1 MSKKEN
7 RIPDYELT
15 DSILLAP
22 LFDGEEEIKEALD
35 AREPAALYET
45 CEGQRAFFACRWA
58 LMTGRPVVC
67 VVAGENAALH
77 MAEDCAAMPGIS
89 AAYLPGN
96 ELRFQRMTAGRESA
110 WRRLNVLSR
119 LRQGMENVICVSAET
134 LMAPLAD
141 PKDYDERFI
150 RLNMSSKTTPGELI
164 SRLVECG
171 YTRCEM
177 VEGKGQ
183 CALRGEIVDVFP
195 PDREDALRI
204 EFFDTDV
211 DSIRTFDCISQRSR
225 DHQDEVIICPATEY
239 CLPEEKRAGL
249 ADAMLRCIDTMAK
262 RLPRDLLLK
271 RTLEGIED
279 DAGENT
285 GEEGAKSA
293 GNAPWQGFVPR
304 SLLSGPDGMR
314 DDAEQLRNGLTFDSM
329 NLWAGVLWEKQWYLP
344 DWAGDCILM
353 ICDPQQV
360 QGRFE
365 DRMSGFSLELKGAL
379 EKGEAVPEMIGA
391 LTDPDTMKE
400 HLRRYAPVLVQEFLR
415 GTFGLDVKRVIKAR
429 SVEAPRYENKIRNLA
444 SDIGQWLKDGIQVM
458 LLCGGESRAKRLQE
472 ALRSCDRS
480 VEIAQP
486 GQVLPEIGIYPF
498 TLSGGFQTDK
508 LCVITESDI
517 FGSEHKKTRYRRT
530 AGEKIDAFTDLK
542 VGDYVVHESHGIGVF
557 MGTVQ
562 LKTDGTCR
570 DYLYIKYQGT
580 DKLYIPTD
588 QFDRVQK
595 FIGSQETPPKLNSL
609 GGNEWDRAK
618 SRVKAGLKKL
628 AFDLVRLYARREQT
642 PGFSFSP
649 DTPWQTQ
656 FEDLFPFELT
666 PDQEKAV
673 RDIKRDMESGRNMD
687 RLLCGDV
694 GYGKTEVAIRAAFK
708 AVMDSKQVIFLA
720 PTTILAQQHYHTLV
734 KRMQDFPV
742 RVEVLS
748 RFRNRAQQQ
757 QTLKHLEE
765 GKVDIV
771 VGTHRLLSKD
781 VKFRNLGLLIVDEEQ
796 RFGVA
801 HKESIKN
808 MKERVDVLTL
818 SATPI
823 PRTLHMSMVGV
834 RDMSLLETPPEERF
848 PVQTYVVEYNDA
860 VIRDA
865 IMREINRG
873 GQVYFLYNR
882 VASIDLFASR
892 LRVLVPQARI
902 VVGHGQMKEQQLE
915 DVMLDFYD
923 GKADVLLCSTIIENG
938 LDVPNANTLI
948 VFDADRFGLSQL
960 YQLRGRVGRSN
971 RTAYAYFTV
980 RPDKMLSEQAQKRLS
995 AIREFTA
1002 FGSGFRIAMR
1012 DLEIRGAGNIFGPEQ
1027 SGNVSQVGYDMY
1039 CKLIEEAV
1047 IEARLG
1053 EGIVPFNEVSRVD
1066 TKVEIKI
1073 DAYLPETYVQ
1083 GEVQRMEIYK
1093 RISLLRTREDR
1104 EDILEELIDRF
1115 GDVPEPVVN
1124 LIDIA
1129 HLRAL
1134 CGELGILRV
1143 THVPG
1148 LITMRYDKN
1157 RVPDVKLL
1165 YQALYETDQRLM
1177 IAASREPA
1185 LLFREGKLGAAS
1197 MLKKSVPVME
1207 KLVARLRELQEA
1219 AKNGQGTAAD
1229 N

>member
-1 MSKKEN
+1 MSEN
-7 RIPDYELT
+7 N
-15 DSILLAP
+15 ILFSP
-22 LFDGEEEIKEALD
+22 LFEGEEKIKDALD
-35 AREPAALYET
+35 GRIPAALYDT

-67 VVAGENAALH
+67 VCAGENAALH
-77 MAEDCAAMPGIS
+77 MAEDCSALPGIS

-119 LRQGMENVICVSAET
+119 LRRGMENVICVSAET
-134 LMAPLAD
+134 LMMPLAD
-141 PKDYDERFI
+141 PVDFDERFI
-150 RLNMSSKTTPGELI
+150 RLTMEMKTSPGALMN
-164 SRLVECG
+164 RLTEAG

-195 PDREDALRI
+195 PDREDAVRI
-204 EFFDTDV
+204 EFFDTDI

-225 DHQDEVIICPATEY
+225 EHQEEILICPATEF
-239 CLPEEKRAGL
+239 CLPEGKRETL
-249 ADAMLRCIDTMAK
+249 ADAMLQCIDAMAS
-262 RLPRDLLLK
+262 RLPRDLLLN
-271 RTLEGIED
+271 RTLEGVED
-279 DAGENT
+279 TEEEAGQEDAQQPDHSPFRSGY
-285 GEEGAKSA
+285 
-293 GNAPWQGFVPR
+293 VPR
-304 SLLSGPDGMR
+304 ALLSGPEGMR
-314 DDAEQLRNGLTFDSM
+314 DDAEQLRRGFGFDGM

-344 DWAGDCILM
+344 DWAGDAILM
-353 ICDPQQV
+353 ICDPQSV
-360 QGRFE
+360 QGRWE
-365 DRMSGFSLELKGAL
+365 DRMSGFSLELKTAM
-379 EKGEAVPEMIGA
+379 EKGEAVPEMLGA
-391 LTDPDTMKE
+391 VTDPDT
-400 HLRRYAPVLVQEFLR
+400 LRNRLQRFAPVLVQDFLR
-415 GTFGLDVKRVIKAR
+415 GNCGFEIKQVIQTR
-429 SVEAPRYENKIRNLA
+429 GIDAPKYENKIKMLESDLA
-444 SDIGQWLKDGIQVM
+444 GWLKDGRRVM

-472 ALRSCDRS
+472 ALAGLGRGVR
-480 VEIAQP
+480 IA
-486 GQVLPEIGIYPF
+486 GENEVLPEIGIYPF
-498 TLSGGFQTDK
+498 TLSGGFVTER

-517 FGSEHKKTRYRRT
+517 FGSGHKKTRLRRSV
-530 AGEKIDAFTDLK
+530 GEKIDAFTDLK

-570 DYLYIKYQGT
+570 DYLYIQYQGT

-595 FIGSQETPPKLNSL
+595 FIGSQDTPPKLNSL
-609 GGNEWDRAK
+609 GGNDWNRAK
-618 SRVKAGLKKL
+618 SKVKAGLKKL

-642 PGFSFSP
+642 PGFPFSP
-649 DTPWQTQ
+649 DSPWQNQ

-666 PDQEKAV
+666 PDQDRAV
-673 RDIKRDMESGRNMD
+673 RDIKRDMEGGHNMD

-708 AVMDSKQVIFLA
+708 AVMDSKQVAFLA
-720 PTTILAQQHYHTLV
+720 PTTILAQQHYYTLV
-734 KRMQDFPV
+734 KRMRDFPV
-742 RVEVLS
+742 RVDVLS
-748 RFRNRAQQQ
+748 RFRSKSQQA
-757 QTLKHLEE
+757 QTLKNLEE

-781 VKFRNLGLLIVDEEQ
+781 VKFKDLGLLIVDEEQ

-848 PVQTYVVEYNDA
+848 PVQTYVVDYNDSI
-860 VIRDA
+860 IRDA
-865 IMREINRG
+865 ILRELNRG

-882 VASIDLFASR
+882 VSSIDVFASR
-892 LRVLVPQARI
+892 LRALVPQARI
-902 VVGHGQMKEQQLE
+902 TVGHGQMKEQQLE
-915 DVMLDFYD
+915 DVMLDFYE

-980 RPDKMLSEQAQKRLS
+980 RPDKMLSETAQKRLS

-1039 CKLIEEAV
+1039 CKLIQEAV
-1047 IEARLG
+1047 LEARLG
-1053 EGIVPFNEVSRVD
+1053 EGMDAPAEEMSRAD

-1073 DAYLPETYVQ
+1073 DAFLPDDYVP
-1083 GEVQRMEIYK
+1083 GDVQRMEIYK

-1124 LIDIA
+1124 LVDIA

-1134 CGELGILRV
+1134 CGDMGILRV

-1148 LITMRYDKN
+1148 LMTMRYDKN

-1177 IAASREPA
+1177 LSASREPA
-1185 LLFREGKLGAAS
+1185 LLFRDGKLGAAP

-1207 KLVARLRELQEA
+1207 KLLARLQELQKAQKDAE
-1219 AKNGQGTAAD
+1219 KNGND
-1229 N
+1229 SD